1 MTSCATIPCDI
12 VMSCHGY
19 VPFQPAADFSIC
31 RPPAAQPLI
40 PLMNLPRISSLRT
53 KSKVILACAVFLG
66 LGLLVPALL
75 LPRFID
81 LEALKTRMSTQVN
94 ARLEGDLRTDRL
106 EWAWLPLPHLNLRNT
121 RFVSEDSALIAPK
134 AKVYPDWWALLRGQV
149 RIGKVVL
156 VDPEIRVSRF
166 PTALSEPPDPE
177 LAGLKVV
184 IRNGTLQVAANKQW
198 PVLRSKDFTLKALN
212 GRVAISLAAV
222 EFDLSGRPA
231 EGEHLAAS
239 GEYLRED
246 GSYRVKFSSRNFHPH
261 EMFHSFA
268 QGKLTPGDAPLN
280 LTGSFEGRGVEKITG
295 RLEGDAPC
303 LLAFPKDKKI
313 LLSCGFVDLAFA
325 KDGDD
330 LLLTLNEFE
339 LREPGLKL
347 AGTVRRSAG
356 DKADAAPVWQID
368 LKGEDLDLSG
378 IREAVLAMWGG
389 NEIAGK
395 VGDIVQGG
403 TAGKAA
409 YSFKG
414 TAADFHYARK
424 MHVTAEE
431 IDATIK
437 IPEGELVLT
446 KTKGRMRIEKGLL
459 VVDAEEAKMGNSRGM
474 NGHLILGLPD
484 DDFTFKLDV
493 DLDADLAELPEV
505 LARLVKHQPFQEEL
519 AKFSGVSGRAT
530 GHLHLGDHLRDFKV
544 AVEVATMQGKGRY
557 APLAFDFT
565 VAGGGMTIAP
575 PMMQWRNVHGAYG
588 PHVVAKTAGQVRW
601 PDDVF
606 LEVTQLEG
614 VLAAKELE
622 KEDLSYFQEI
632 SGALH
637 ENITRADGRIE
648 LRNTTLSGKAS
659 EPKLWKANADVSVR
673 NLALETPFLPEPI
686 RIQQGKAHLSH
697 NQITVSEATGS
708 VFGDSFSLGASLSHQ
723 AFAALRG
730 KVSLH
735 GKVGQGLGQ
744 WLKEKQLISPALF
757 PHLPFQVES
766 LQIDLQEGK
775 TTAKG
780 LIRPLAGIFGNPP
793 KADFS
798 LEFAQD
804 DPLKMAA
811 HIYGGKEEATI
822 TLDFLD
828 HTKETLL
835 FSWKGELSK
844 QTVDQ
849 LLERKDLLQGKIA
862 GDFQLY
868 LPQDPNKVAF
878 SGELAA
884 TDLRWFLD
892 EEAGQA
898 VDIQELRLAGVGKD
912 LKIRRLACAFNDRES
927 VVVNGLVSRVA
938 TGLALKLDLTSEA
951 LSQKTLLDFQESLK
965 RIRDKG
971 RKPTASGEPQQ
982 ETPPW
987 NITGTVAFDL
997 DEFTSGPKPGESAPS
1012 TLVWQP
1018 LQGEIRIHPQWRL
1031 SALITNGRL
1040 CCLDTTGQWFSTPE
1054 LGKNHFS
1061 LSSACPTPPRFET
1074 VLPCLGYP
1082 QDIIEGEFS
1091 LNGRLEGAL
1100 NNWQDGQLQIDS
1112 HQGRILRMKLL
1123 SKIFSVVNIT
1133 DLFSVGQE
1141 GDGAGTSTKGFPY
1154 SDLLLKA
1161 HVKDNDLIID
1171 EAVVRGEGL
1180 NLFVRGKMN
1189 LSTFEL
1195 DVVVMISPF
1204 KTLDAIVSK
1213 VPLVGRIIGGET
1225 ATLVTFPVGVTG
1237 KASDP
1242 QVTLLPPGAVGEGM
1256 VNIIKRTL
1264 LLPFHILSP
1273 MLPETAPEPEKKP

>member
-1 MTSCATIPCDI
+1 MKL
-12 VMSCHGY
+12 
-19 VPFQPAADFSIC
+19 
-31 RPPAAQPLI
+31 PP
-40 PLMNLPRISSLRT
+40 ISSLRLRT
-53 KSKVILACAVFLG
+53 KIILACGIFVLLG
-66 LGLLVPALL
+66 ILGPALL

-81 LEALKTRMSTQVN
+81 LEALKTRMSAQVN
-94 ARLEGDLRTDRL
+94 ARLEGDLHTDRL

-121 RFVSEDSALIAPK
+121 RFSSEETGLVAPK
-134 AKVYPDWWALLRGQV
+134 AMVYPDWWALFRGQV

-156 VDPEIRVSRF
+156 VDPAIRVSRF

-184 IRNGTLQVAANKQW
+184 IRNGTLQVAANNQW
-198 PVLRSKDFTLKALN
+198 PVLRSRDLTLKSLN
-212 GRVAISLAAV
+212 GSVAISLAAV
-222 EFDLSGRPA
+222 QFDLSGKPA
-231 EGEHLAAS
+231 EGEHLAVS
-239 GEYLRED
+239 
-246 GSYRVKFSSRNFHPH
+246 GSYYRKDTSYRLKFSSRNFNPYTV
-261 EMFHSFA
+261 FHSFA
-268 QGKLTPGDAPLN
+268 QGKLAPGDSPLN
-280 LTGSFEGRGVEKITG
+280 LTGSLEGRGLEKISG
-295 RLEGDAPC
+295 KIVGDSPC
-303 LLAFPKDKKI
+303 LLVYPKDKKI
-313 LLSCGFVDLAFA
+313 LLSCGVVDLTFA

-347 AGTVRRSAG
+347 VGTVRRFAG
-356 DKADAAPVWQID
+356 DTAGSAPVWQID

-378 IREAVLAMWGG
+378 IREAALSMWGE
-389 NEIAGK
+389 NEVARK
-395 VGDIVQGG
+395 VSDIVQGG
-403 TAGKAA
+403 TAGNAA

-414 TAADFHYARK
+414 TTADFEYVRN
-424 MHVTAEE
+424 MHVTAEA

-446 KTKGRMRIEKGLL
+446 KTKGRIRIEKGLL
-459 VVDAEEAKMGNSRGM
+459 IVDADEAQMGNSRGM
-474 NGHLILGLPD
+474 KGNLILGLPD

-505 LARLVKHQPFQEEL
+505 LKRLVAHQPFQEEL

-530 GHLHLGDHLRDFKV
+530 GHLHLGNDLRDFKV

-557 APLAFDFT
+557 APLAFDFA
-565 VAGGGMTIAP
+565 VAGGEMTIAP
-575 PMMQWRNVHGAYG
+575 PMMQWRNVRGAYG
-588 PHVVAKTAGQVRW
+588 PHVAEKTAGQVRW

-606 LEVTQLEG
+606 LEVTQLDG
-614 VLAAKELE
+614 VLAAKELG
-622 KEDLSYFQEI
+622 KEDLSYFKEI
-632 SGALH
+632 SGELR

-648 LRNTTLSGKAS
+648 LRNTAISGKAS
-659 EPKLWKANADVSVR
+659 EPKQWKADTDFVVK
-673 NLALETPFLPEPI
+673 NLAVETVSFPEPI
-686 RIQQGKAHLSH
+686 RIKQGKGHFSH
-697 NQITVSEATGS
+697 NKITVSEATGS
-708 VFGDSFSLGASLSHQ
+708 VFGDSFTLGASLTHQ

-730 KVSLH
+730 TISLQ

-744 WLKEKQLISPALF
+744 WLKERHFVEPALF
-757 PHLPFQVES
+757 PHLPLQVES

-775 TTAKG
+775 TYAKG
-780 LIRPLAGIFGNPP
+780 LIRPEKTLFSRPP
-793 KADFS
+793 KADIS
-798 LEFAQD
+798 LEFTKD

-811 HIYGGKEEATI
+811 HIYNGKEDATI

-828 HTKETLL
+828 HNKETFL

-844 QTVDQ
+844 ETVDQ
-849 LLERKDLLQGKIA
+849 LLERKDLLRGKVA

-878 SGELAA
+878 SGQLEA
-884 TDLRWFLD
+884 TNLRWFLD
-892 EEAGQA
+892 EKAGRF

-912 LKIRRLACAFNDRES
+912 LKVKHLLCALNDRES
-927 VVVNGLVSRVA
+927 VVINGLVSRVA
-938 TGLALKLDLTSEA
+938 TGLALKLDLTSPT
-951 LSQKTLLDFQESLK
+951 LSRKTLLDFQESLK
-965 RIRDKG
+965 RSRDKKN
-971 RKPTASGEPQQ
+971 KPTASGEPQQ
-982 ETPPW
+982 ETPSW
-987 NITGTVAFDL
+987 NITGTVTFDL
-997 DEFTSGPKPGESAPS
+997 DEFTSGYKPTGGNAPS

-1040 CCLDTTGQWFSTPE
+1040 CCLDTTGEWFSTPE
-1054 LGKNHFS
+1054 LGQNHFS

-1091 LNGRLEGAL
+1091 LNGRLEGGL
-1100 NNWQDGQLQIDS
+1100 ENWQGGSLQIDS

-1123 SKIFSVVNIT
+1123 AKIFSVVNIT
-1133 DLFSVGQE
+1133 DLFSVGQGE
-1141 GDGAGTSTKGFPY
+1141 DGVGTSTKGFPY
-1154 SDLLLKA
+1154 KDLLLKA

-1180 NLFVRGKMN
+1180 NLFARGKMN
-1189 LSTFEL
+1189 LTTFEL

-1204 KTLDAIVSK
+1204 KTIDAIISR
-1213 VPLVGRIIGGET
+1213 VPLVGRVIGGET

-1242 QVTLLPPGAVGEGM
+1242 QVTLLPPSAVGEGM
-1256 VNIIKRTL
+1256 LNIIKRTL

-1273 MLPETAPEPEKKP
+1273 ILPEQDPEPEKKP

>member
-1 MTSCATIPCDI
+1 MK
-12 VMSCHGY
+12 
-19 VPFQPAADFSIC
+19 
-31 RPPAAQPLI
+31 
-40 PLMNLPRISSLRT
+40 LPKISNLRT
-53 KSKVILACAVFLG
+53 RTKIILAGAVFLV

-81 LEALKTRMSTQVN
+81 LEALKLRMSTQVN
-94 ARLEGDLRTDRL
+94 ARLEGDLHTDRL
-106 EWAWLPLPHLNLRNT
+106 EWAWLPLPHLDLRNT
-121 RFVSEDSALIAPK
+121 RFVSEETGLVVPK

-156 VDPEIRVSRF
+156 MDPEIRVSRF

-177 LAGLKVV
+177 LAGLQVV
-184 IRNGTLQVAANKQW
+184 IRNGTLQVAANNQW
-198 PVLRSKDFTLKALN
+198 PVLRSKKFTMKALN

-222 EFDLSGRPA
+222 EFDLSGKPA

-246 GSYRVKFSSRNFHPH
+246 ASYRVKFSSQNFHSQ

-268 QGKLTPGDAPLN
+268 QGKLMPGDAPLN
-280 LTGSFEGRGVEKITG
+280 LIGSLEGRGVEKITG
-295 RLEGDAPC
+295 RIEGDAPC
-303 LLAFPKDKKI
+303 LLAFPKAKKI

-325 KDGDD
+325 KDGDN
-330 LLLTLNEFE
+330 LLLTLNELE
-339 LREPGLKL
+339 LRDPGLKL

-356 DKADAAPVWQID
+356 DRADAAPAWQID
-368 LKGEDLDLSG
+368 LKGEDLDLTG
-378 IREAVLAMWGG
+378 IRETVLAMWGG
-389 NEIAGK
+389 NEIAKK
-395 VGDIVQGG
+395 VGDILQGG

-414 TAADFHYARK
+414 TAADFEYVRN

-459 VVDAEEAKMGNSRGM
+459 IVDAEEARMGNSRGR
-474 NGHLILGLPD
+474 NGHLVLGLPD

-505 LARLVKHQPFQEEL
+505 LARLVTHQPFQEEL

-544 AVEVATMQGKGRY
+544 ALEVATMQGKGRY

-565 VAGGGMTIAP
+565 VDGGGMTIAP
-575 PMMQWRNVHGAYG
+575 PMMQWRNVRGAYG

-622 KEDLSYFQEI
+622 KEDLSYFKEI

-648 LRNTTLSGKAS
+648 LRNTTISGKAS
-659 EPKLWKANADVSVR
+659 EPKLWEANADVSVH
-673 NLALETPFLPEPI
+673 NLAVETPFLPQPI
-686 RIQQGKAHLSH
+686 RIKQGKAHLSH

-730 KVSLH
+730 KVSLQ

-744 WLKEKQLISPALF
+744 WLKERQLVSPALF
-757 PHLPFQVES
+757 PHLPLQVES

-780 LIRPLAGIFGNPP
+780 LIRPLAGIFSNPP

-811 HIYGGKEEATI
+811 HIYGGKEDATI

-849 LLERKDLLQGKIA
+849 LLERKDLLRGKIA

-868 LPQDPNKVAF
+868 LPLDPNKVAF

-884 TDLRWFLD
+884 THLRWFLD
-892 EEAGQA
+892 EAAGQV

-912 LKIRRLACAFNDRES
+912 LKVRRLACAFNDRES

-938 TGLALKLDLTSEA
+938 TGLAVKLDLTSPA
-951 LSQKTLLDFQESLK
+951 LSKKTLLDFQESLK

-982 ETPPW
+982 GTPPW
-987 NITGTVAFDL
+987 NITGTVAFNL
-997 DEFTSGPKPGESAPS
+997 DEFTSGPKPGESAAS
-1012 TLVWQP
+1012 TMVWQP
-1018 LQGEIRIHPQWRL
+1018 LQGEVRIHPQWRL
-1031 SALITNGRL
+1031 SALITSGRL
-1040 CCLDTTGQWFSTPE
+1040 CCLDTTGQWFSIPE
-1054 LGKNHFS
+1054 LGRSHFS
-1061 LSSACPTPPRFET
+1061 LSSGACSTPPRFET

-1100 NNWQDGQLQIDS
+1100 NNWQDGNLQIDS

-1123 SKIFSVVNIT
+1123 AKIFSVVNIT
-1133 DLFSVGQE
+1133 DLFTMGQGDDVG
-1141 GDGAGTSTKGFPY
+1141 STKGFPY
-1154 SDLLLKA
+1154 SDLHLKA
-1161 HVKDNDLIID
+1161 HVQDNDLIID

-1180 NLFVRGKMN
+1180 NLFARGKMN

-1213 VPLVGRIIGGET
+1213 VPLVGRVIGGET

-1256 VNIIKRTL
+1256 LNIIKRTL

-1273 MLPETAPEPEKKP
+1273 MLPEAAPEQEKKP

>member
-1 MTSCATIPCDI
+1 MK
-12 VMSCHGY
+12 
-19 VPFQPAADFSIC
+19 
-31 RPPAAQPLI
+31 
-40 PLMNLPRISSLRT
+40 LPRISNPRLRNRI
-53 KSKVILACAVFLG
+53 ILACAIV
-66 LGLLVPALL
+66 GLLGVLGPIVL
-75 LPRFID
+75 LPRFVD
-81 LEALKTRMSTQVN
+81 LDALKARMSTQVN
-94 ARLEGDLRTDRL
+94 ARLEGALQTDRL

-121 RFVSEDSALIAPK
+121 RFASEETALVAPM
-134 AKVYPDWWALLRGQV
+134 AKVYPDWWSLFRGKV
-149 RIGKVVL
+149 RIGTVVL
-156 VDPEIRVSRF
+156 VNPEIRVKRF

-177 LAGLKVV
+177 LAGLKIV
-184 IRNGTLQVAANKQW
+184 IRNGTLQVAANSQW
-198 PVLRSKDFTLKALN
+198 PVLRSKDFTMKALN
-212 GRVAISLAAV
+212 GSVAISLAAV
-222 EFDLSGRPA
+222 DFDLSGKPA
-231 EGEHLAAS
+231 DGEHLAVS

-246 GSYRVKFSSRNFHPH
+246 ASYRMKFACRNFNLH
-261 EMFHSFA
+261 EIFYSFA
-268 QGKLTPGDAPLN
+268 QGKLTPADSPLN
-280 LTGSFEGRGVEKITG
+280 LSGSLEGRGFDKITG
-295 RLEGDAPC
+295 KIEGDAPC

-313 LLSCGFVDLAFA
+313 LLNCGFVDLAFV

-339 LREPGLKL
+339 MHEPGLKL

-356 DKADAAPVWQID
+356 DAAGAAPVWQID
-368 LKGEDLDLSG
+368 LKGEDLDLTK
-378 IREAVLAMWGG
+378 IREAVLSMWGE
-389 NEIAGK
+389 NEIAKK

-403 TAGKAA
+403 MAGKAS

-424 MHVTAEE
+424 MYVIAEE
-431 IDATIK
+431 IDATVK
-437 IPEGELVLT
+437 IPEGELLLT
-446 KTKGRMRIEKGLL
+446 NTKGKMRIEKGLL
-459 VVDAEEAKMGNSRGM
+459 IVDAEEGRMGNSRGK
-474 NGHLILGLPD
+474 NGHLVLGLPD

-493 DLDADLAELPEV
+493 DLDADLAELPDV
-505 LARLVKHQPFQEEL
+505 LKRLVAHQPFQDEL

-530 GHLHLGDHLRDFKV
+530 GHLHLGDHLRNFKV
-544 AVEVATMQGKGRY
+544 ALEVATMAGKGRY
-557 APLAFDFT
+557 APLAWDFA

-575 PMMQWRNVHGAYG
+575 PLVQWRNVRGAYG
-588 PHVVAKTAGQVRW
+588 PHVVKKAAGQVRW
-601 PDDVF
+601 PDDTL
-606 LEVTQLEG
+606 LEVTQLEA

-622 KEDLSYFQEI
+622 KEDLSYFKEI

-659 EPKLWKANADVSVR
+659 EPKLWKADTDFLVQ
-673 NLALETPFLPEPI
+673 NLAVETPFLPEPI
-686 RIQQGKAHLSH
+686 RIKQGKGHFSNTA
-697 NQITVSEATGS
+697 ITVVNATGS
-708 VFGDSFSLGASLSHQ
+708 VFGDSFTLGASLTHQ
-723 AFAALRG
+723 ALTALRG
-730 KVSLH
+730 KVSLQ

-744 WLKEKQLISPALF
+744 WLKDRHLVSPSLF

-775 TTAKG
+775 THAKG
-780 LIRPLAGIFGNPP
+780 LIRPEGTLFSSPP

-798 LEFAQD
+798 LEFAKD

-811 HIYGGKEEATI
+811 HVYGGKEDATI

-828 HTKETLL
+828 NTKETFL

-849 LLERKDLLQGKIA
+849 LLERKNLLRGKIA

-868 LPQDPNKVAF
+868 LPLDPNKVAF
-878 SGELAA
+878 SGQLEA
-884 TDLRWFLD
+884 TDLRWFMD
-892 EEAGQA
+892 EEAERF

-912 LKIRRLACAFNDRES
+912 LKVKRLACAFNDKES
-927 VVVNGLVSRVA
+927 MVVNGLVSRVA
-938 TGLALKLDLTSEA
+938 TGLALKLDLASPA
-951 LSQKTLLDFQESLK
+951 LSKKTLLDLQDDLK
-965 RIRDKG
+965 RLKDRG
-971 RKPTASGEPQQ
+971 RKPASSEEAQQ
-982 ETPPW
+982 PPPW
-987 NITGTVAFDL
+987 NITGTVVFDV
-997 DEFTSGPKPGESAPS
+997 DEFTSGPKPEETAPS

-1018 LQGEIRIHPQWRL
+1018 LQGEFRIHPQWRM

-1040 CCLDTTGQWFSTPE
+1040 CCLDTTGEWFSTPE
-1054 LGKNHFS
+1054 LGTSHFS
-1061 LSSACPTPPRFET
+1061 LNSACPTPPRFET

-1091 LNGRLEGAL
+1091 LNGRLEGML
-1100 NNWQDGQLQIDS
+1100 NNWKDGNLQIDS

-1133 DLFSVGQE
+1133 DLFSMGQG
-1141 GDGAGTSTKGFPY
+1141 GDGAGTSSKGFPY
-1154 SDLLLKA
+1154 TDLHLKT

-1180 NLFVRGKMN
+1180 NLFARGKMN

-1213 VPLVGRIIGGET
+1213 VPLVGRVIGGET

-1242 QVTLLPPGAVGEGM
+1242 QVTLLPPSAVGEGL
-1256 VNIIKRTL
+1256 VNIVKRTL

-1273 MLPETAPEPEKKP
+1273 MLPEAAPEPAQKP